1 MIVEIR
7 NRQRRRA
14 VDLKLLK
21 RITLELL
28 SDHLELTEVELGIL
42 LVSAREM
49 ARVNQQ
55 YLQHEGSTDV
65 ITFDHSLVP
74 VVVPT
79 LPTVIHGE
87 LYICVEDA
95 EVQAVEFGTSW
106 QEEMVRYVIHGILHL
121 CGYDDLKPAPRREM
135 KRAEARWLRTM
146 AKAHDLSQV
155 GGSPK
160 RKVKV
165 RGRNSRP

>member
-14 VDLKLLK
+14 VDLKLL
-21 RITLELL
+21 RAITLELL
-28 SDHLELTEVELGIL
+28 TDHLELTEVELGIL
-42 LVSAREM
+42 LVNAREM

-55 YLQHEGSTDV
+55 YLQHQGSTDV

-74 VVVPT
+74 VTVPT
-79 LPTVIHGE
+79 LPTIIHGE

-95 EVQAVEFGTSW
+95 EEQAGEFGTSW
-106 QEEMVRYVIHGILHL
+106 QEEIVRYVIHGILHL

-135 KRAEARWLRTM
+135 KRAEARLLRTI

-155 GGSPK
+155 GSSPK
-160 RKVKV
+160 RKAK
-165 RGRNSRP
+165 RRP